1 MKGQPRFFKKVSAY
15 VSGYYMF
22 IEAAGRRPG
31 DNAKI
36 SRMVSLTGMLCFQFC
51 YNMYGGNMG
60 TLNVRLSNKVI
71 LTKKSNQ
78 GRQWHVTQIRLKGAG
93 IKQVS
98 IYFALI
104 INALDYIGS
113 YAL

>member
-1 MKGQPRFFKKVSAY
+1 MY
-15 VSGYYMF
+15 
-22 IEAAGRRPG
+22 IEASGTRPG

-36 SRMVSLTGMLCFQFC
+36 SCMVSLTGRSCLQFY

-71 LTKKSNQ
+71 FTKKGNQ
-78 GRQWHVTQIRLKGAG
+78 GRQWHVSQIRLKGAG
-93 IKQVS
+93 IKQAS
-98 IYFALI
+98 IYFAEFI
-104 INALDYIGS
+104 YALDYIGC